1 VLSSPTRACQTRG
14 VGLDVD
20 LPAHI
25 YHLAL
30 EDEWEEAV
38 RTGYAYRR
46 STLGLSVGEVGFIHC
61 SLPQQVQGVAD
72 LAYGGRRS
80 VVLLTID
87 RSRLRD
93 EVRLE
98 NLEGGDEL
106 YPHLYGEL
114 PIEAVVR
121 VDRVPVGDDGRL
133 AVAPLL
139 PADDS
144 WTTPT
149 D

>member
-1 VLSSPTRACQTRG
+1 
-14 VGLDVD
+14 
-20 LPAHI
+20 
-25 YHLAL
+25 
-30 EDEWEEAV
+30 
-38 RTGYAYRR
+38 
-46 STLGLSVGEVGFIHC
+46 
-61 SLPQQVQGVAD
+61 
-72 LAYGGRRS
+72 
-80 VVLLTID
+80 
-87 RSRLRD
+87 
-93 EVRLE
+93 VRLE

>member
-1 VLSSPTRACQTRG
+1 
-14 VGLDVD
+14 VGLGVD
-20 LPAHI
+20 LPPHI

-38 RTGYAYRR
+38 RTGAAYKR

-61 SLPQQVQGVAD
+61 SLPQQVQSVAD

-87 RSRLRD
+87 RARLLD

-98 NLEGGDEL
+98 NLDGGDEL

-114 PIEAVVR
+114 PTEAVVR

-133 AVAPLL
+133 AVTPLL
-139 PADDS
+139 PGDDT
-144 WTTPT
+144 WTTPAE
-149 D
+149 